1 MAFDGVTWSIVCGIV
16 LSGAALFSAAPAS
29 ADPNDGAFV
38 DALAKNGIV
47 LPDDNAAISIA
58 HTVCGEL
65 DQSNKSSI
73 LAMKV
78 MKETDLSMKQSS
90 YFIGAAISAYCP
102 QYIRHTDD
110 STRWLNPGPPLM

>member
-1 MAFDGVTWSIVCGIV
+1 MAFDRTTRSIPCAV
-16 LSGAALFSAAPAS
+16 LLFVVALFSPALAS

-38 DALAKNGIV
+38 DALAKGGIV
-47 LPDDNAAISIA
+47 FPDQNAAISMG
-58 HTVCGEL
+58 HTICAGL
-65 DQSNKSSI
+65 DQSNKSAI

-78 MKETDLSMKQSS
+78 MKQTDLSMKQSS

-102 QYIRHTDD
+102 QYIGHTDN

>member
-1 MAFDGVTWSIVCGIV
+1 MPCDGTKGSIPCAV
-16 LSGAALFSAAPAS
+16 LLFAAALFSAAPAS

-38 DALAKNGIV
+38 DALAKGGIAF
-47 LPDDNAAISIA
+47 PDDNAAISIA
-58 HTVCGEL
+58 HSVCAGL
-65 DQSNKSSI
+65 DQSNKSGI

-102 QYIRHTDD
+102 QYIGHTDN
-110 STRWLNPGPPLM
+110 STPWLNPGPPLM

>member
-1 MAFDGVTWSIVCGIV
+1 MPFDGTTRSIPGAV
-16 LSGAALFSAAPAS
+16 LLLAATLFSASPAS
-29 ADPNDGAFV
+29 ADSNDGAFV
-38 DALAKNGIV
+38 DALAKGGIV
-47 LPDDNAAISIA
+47 FPDPNAAISIA
-58 HTVCGEL
+58 HAVCGEL

-78 MKETDLSMKQSS
+78 MKETDLSMKQSG

-102 QYIRHTDD
+102 QYIGHTDN

>member
-1 MAFDGVTWSIVCGIV
+1 MPCDGTTRSIPFAV
-16 LSGAALFSAAPAS
+16 LLFAAALFSAAPAS

-38 DALAKNGIV
+38 DALAKGGIV
-47 LPDDNAAISIA
+47 FPDHNAAIPIA
-58 HTVCGEL
+58 HAVCAGL

-90 YFIGAAISAYCP
+90 YLIGAAISAYCP
-102 QYIRHTDD
+102 QYIGHTDN
-110 STRWLNPGPPLM
+110 STRGSTPAPR

>member
-1 MAFDGVTWSIVCGIV
+1 MPFDGTMRSIPCAV
-16 LSGAALFSAAPAS
+16 LLFAAALFSAAPAS

-38 DALAKNGIV
+38 DALARGGIAF
-47 LPDDNAAISIA
+47 PAPNAAISIA
-58 HTVCGEL
+58 HSVCAAL

-102 QYIRHTDD
+102 QYIGHTDN
-110 STRWLNPGPPLM
+110 STHWLNPGPPLM

>member
-1 MAFDGVTWSIVCGIV
+1 MAFDRSTRSIRRAV
-16 LSGAALFSAAPAS
+16 LLVVVALFSPAPAS

-38 DALAKNGIV
+38 DALAKGGII
-47 LPDDNAAISIA
+47 LPDQSAAISMA
-58 HTVCGEL
+58 HTVCTAL
-65 DQSNKSSI
+65 DQSNRSGI

-78 MKETDLSMKQSS
+78 MKETDLSMKQSG

-102 QYIRHTDD
+102 QYIGHTDN

>member
-1 MAFDGVTWSIVCGIV
+1 MPRDGTARSIPCAV
-16 LSGAALFSAAPAS
+16 LLFAAALFSAAPAS

-38 DALAKNGIV
+38 DALAKGGIV
-47 LPDDNAAISIA
+47 FPDHNAAISIA
-58 HTVCGEL
+58 HTVCAGL
-65 DQSNKSSI
+65 DQSAKSGI

-90 YFIGAAISAYCP
+90 YLIGAAISAYCP
-102 QYIRHTDD
+102 QYIGHTDN